1 MYSWFIHECNYFLL
15 NLATHQLEEDGFDM
29 ASKATKNVFC
39 QFYLVVKLNLKAK
52 NPMRVKLVSGGSVI
66 NGAYLV

>member
-1 MYSWFIHECNYFLL
+1 MIWPVK
-15 NLATHQLEEDGFDM
+15 QQ
-29 ASKATKNVFC
+29 KNVFY
-39 QFYLVVKLNLKAK
+39 QFDLVVKLNLEAK

>member
-1 MYSWFIHECNYFLL
+1 
-15 NLATHQLEEDGFDM
+15 M

-66 NGAYLV
+66 NEAYLVYFLGCFMHFSGESFGSEIMLV